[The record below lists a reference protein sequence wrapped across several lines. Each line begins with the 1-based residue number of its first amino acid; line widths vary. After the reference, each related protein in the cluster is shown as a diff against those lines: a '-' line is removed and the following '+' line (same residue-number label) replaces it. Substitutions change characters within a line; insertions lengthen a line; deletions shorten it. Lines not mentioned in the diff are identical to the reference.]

1 MFAVCLGMVW
11 LNPNGARLY
20 LYPFETLHSSAMHRF
35 IQEWSSPNF
44 HDPTY
49 LPLVLTLLAL
59 SAGLALSPPRLR
71 PRDLLLLL
79 ATIPAALRSTRHI
92 PILMLVMIPALS
104 RLAEA
109 RLQQRGPTR
118 LLNPERILS
127 NRRALAVNVL
137 ALVTFAAFATIRI
150 RHLVTTQGEAEAQQF
165 PQAAAAFLKRER
177 PPGPI
182 LNHYNWGGYFIW
194 TLYPQYRV
202 FIDGR
207 ADVYGDPFMEAFG
220 ASYYLQDDWSKLLQR
235 WGIRTLVLPPD
246 APLLTALQSDP
257 GWKQVYADSQTVV
270 LTQKPVILAGGN
282 QLR

>member
-1 MFAVCLGMVW
+1 MVL

-20 LYPFETLHSSAMHRF
+20 AYPFETLHSSAMQRF

-49 LPLVLTLLAL
+49 VPLLFMLLAL
-59 SAGLALSPPRLR
+59 IAGLALSPGRLR
-71 PRDLLLLL
+71 PRDLMLLL
-79 ATIPAALRSTRHI
+79 ATIPAALLSARHI
-92 PILMLVMIPALS
+92 PLLMLVMIPVLS

-109 RLQQRGPTR
+109 WLQQRDATR
-118 LLNPERILS
+118 LLNPERTLSSPRILV
-127 NRRALAVNVL
+127 VNVL
-137 ALVTFAAFATIRI
+137 VLATFAAFAMIRI
-150 RHLVTTQGEAEAQQF
+150 RHLVMTQDEAEAQQF
-165 PQAAAAFLKRER
+165 PQAAVAFLKRDR
-177 PPGPI
+177 PPEPI